1 MVCRLGKLKKLYT
14 ILGMTMPNLQQ
25 LFTQTQENYELIPEF
40 IDQLLAS
47 DVYCLGKQSPNQ
59 RIQFRVLETPDGEH
73 AIPFFLSEEIIH
85 NDLGEDTEYVT
96 LNTRKLFEIT
106 AGATLVLNPTSELSK
121 EFQPDEITA
130 ILNIDTEEL
139 E

>member
-1 MVCRLGKLKKLYT
+1 
-14 ILGMTMPNLQQ
+14 MPNLQQ
-25 LFTQTQENYELIPEF
+25 LFTQTHENYELIPEF

-47 DVYCLGKQSPNQ
+47 DIYCLGTQDNDNKL
-59 RIQFRVLETPDGEH
+59 QFRVLETPEGDQ

-85 NDLGEDTEYVT
+85 NDLGEDAEYVMI
-96 LNTRKLFEIT
+96 NTRKLFEIT
-106 AGATLVLNPTSELSK
+106 EGAILVLNPTSELSK

-130 ILNIDTEEL
+130 ILSIDSEEL